1 MNIMKSFFICL
12 MLLLSYPAQ
21 SVMAQGQPA
30 KRCEAITKKGT
41 RCKNKAVNKT
51 KYCQVHQAKSPAV
64 MQGVPMQP
72 RFRDIAN
79 STIRCIMKVNYNHL
93 PFSKSRYREKSSIHQ
108 MPFWE

>member
-1 MNIMKSFFICL
+1 MNIMKSLFICL

-64 MQGVPMQP
+64 MQCKAKTKKG
-72 RFRDIAN
+72 
-79 STIRCIMKVNYNHL
+79 TRCSNAAKISGYCKQHYKILNEGKL
-93 PFSKSRYREKSSIHQ
+93 
-108 MPFWE
+108 

>member
-1 MNIMKSFFICL
+1 MNIMKSLFICL

-64 MQGVPMQP
+64 MQCKAKTKKASLQKKICLQGYCKQHYK
-72 RFRDIAN
+72 ILN
-79 STIRCIMKVNYNHL
+79 EGKL
-93 PFSKSRYREKSSIHQ
+93 
-108 MPFWE
+108 